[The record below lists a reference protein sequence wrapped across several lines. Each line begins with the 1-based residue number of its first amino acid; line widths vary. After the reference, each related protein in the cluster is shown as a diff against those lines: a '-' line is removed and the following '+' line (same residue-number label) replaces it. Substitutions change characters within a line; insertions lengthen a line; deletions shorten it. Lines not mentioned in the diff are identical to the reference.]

1 MLFSLIYQTRLTSLA
16 RKCLCVSE
24 FLKPR
29 AAKGEHA
36 VLVSGWLTGGWA
48 PGLGTPG
55 FGAPGFVVAGFV
67 APGFGVAGSGVYEK
81 SLGNFQGFFGGSR
94 GSRTPDPLLV
104 RQML

>member
-48 PGLGTPG
+48 PG
-55 FGAPGFVVAGFV
+55 FV
-67 APGFGVAGSGVYEK
+67 APGFGVAGSRGYTKKALEISK
-81 SLGNFQGFFGGSR
+81 AFGGSR

>member
-29 AAKGEHA
+29 AAKGERA
-36 VLVSGWLTGGWA
+36 VLVSGWLIGGW
-48 PGLGTPG
+48 
-55 FGAPGFVVAGFV
+55 
-67 APGFGVAGSGVYEK
+67 APGFGVAGAGGIRKKALEISK
-81 SLGNFQGFFGGSR
+81 AFGGSR

>member
-1 MLFSLIYQTRLTSLA
+1 MHFSLIYQTRLTSLA

-48 PGLGTPG
+48 PG
-55 FGAPGFVVAGFV
+55 FVAPGFV
-67 APGFGVAGSGVYEK
+67 APGFGVAGSGGGYTKKALEISK
-81 SLGNFQGFFGGSR
+81 AFGGSR